1 MCMTLYKC
9 IIKCYECVHR
19 FIMRTTFIERNSFE
33 LEWII
38 TRINKL
44 NLVNLTKTK
53 IARDVSHHGNKD
65 LFLTSIQHQRNFP
78 VLQIAAPLRA
88 ERSERIY
95 LWFLHEFTRR
105 SSIKKK
111 SVETF
116 SWSFIQLGLLLEGE
130 KIIITG
136 NICMLMTRI

>member
-1 MCMTLYKC
+1 
-9 IIKCYECVHR
+9 
-19 FIMRTTFIERNSFE
+19 MRTTFIERNSFE

-53 IARDVSHHGNKD
+53 IARDVSHRGNKD

-78 VLQIAAPLRA
+78 VLQITAPLRA

-95 LWFLHEFTRR
+95 L
-105 SSIKKK
+105 
-111 SVETF
+111 
-116 SWSFIQLGLLLEGE
+116 
-130 KIIITG
+130 
-136 NICMLMTRI
+136 